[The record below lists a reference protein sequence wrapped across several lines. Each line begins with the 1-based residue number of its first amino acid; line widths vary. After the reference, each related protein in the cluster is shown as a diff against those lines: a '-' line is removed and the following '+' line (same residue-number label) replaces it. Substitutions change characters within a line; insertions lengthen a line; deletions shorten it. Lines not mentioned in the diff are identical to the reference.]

1 VKAAEGL
8 DEVTLSQVEA
18 VLRSACGLVL
28 AQSVRRSLD
37 RALARAAEAR
47 GLARETFL
55 QRLLVRDSACVEAF
69 IEYAVIGETY
79 FFRHPEH
86 LRELGRQASSG
97 TRPFL
102 VWSAGCASG
111 EEPYTVA
118 MTLLAAGLEPSE
130 FRVLGTDVSAR
141 ALERARMGS
150 YTPWSVRRIEPELE
164 RRFLHPRGEAWAVVE
179 QVQRTVEFRRHNLTT
194 DPPPLPQVHAIF
206 CRNVL
211 IYFPPDLVRTVLER
225 LVSALAPGGCLF
237 LAPAEAPLAH
247 GLGLEDYPVEGSV
260 VFRRAVPSRQEL
272 PRAEPVR
279 PPRPRRSSRAL
290 APVRA
295 RPPAEPDSPAE
306 PALPPLLV
314 EAREAARHGQYER
327 AEALAQQAARELW
340 PEAYLLLAMV
350 AEGRGDLSGAVGAVR
365 KALYLEPKLAFAHAM
380 LVSFYGQLG
389 QREQAE
395 RARLNAL
402 RALEGV
408 EDEHILRGVE
418 AMTAGSLRRAL
429 VPSALAGKVGMA

>member
-1 VKAAEGL
+1 MRAEEGL
-8 DEVTLSQVEA
+8 DEATLSQVEA

-47 GLARETFL
+47 GLSREAFL
-55 QRLLVRDSACVEAF
+55 QRLLARDAACVEAF
-69 IEYAVIGETY
+69 IEHAVIGETY

-86 LRELGRQASSG
+86 LRELRRLAASG
-97 TRPFL
+97 PRPFV

-118 MTLLAAGLEPSE
+118 MALLAAGLEPSE

-141 ALERARMGS
+141 ALERARAGH

-164 RRFLHPRGEAWAVVE
+164 RRFLLPRGEAWAVAE
-179 QVQRTVEFRRHNLTT
+179 EVQRTVEFRRHNLTT

-211 IYFPPDLVRTVLER
+211 IYFPLDLVRAVLGR
-225 LVSALAPGGCLF
+225 LVAALVPGGCLF
-237 LAPAEAPLAH
+237 LAPAEAPLAQ
-247 GLGLEDYPVEGSV
+247 GLGLEEYPVEGSV
-260 VFRRAVPSRQEL
+260 VFMRPVSGRREA

-279 PPRPRRSSRAL
+279 PRRSSRSVA
-290 APVRA
+290 AVRVRA
-295 RPPAEPDSPAE
+295 PAEPDSPVE
-306 PALPPLLV
+306 PSLPPLLV

-327 AEALAQQAARELW
+327 AEALAQQAARELC

-350 AEGRGDLSGAVGAVR
+350 AEGRGDLPGAVGAVR

-380 LVSFYGQLG
+380 LVSLYGQLG

-395 RARLNAL
+395 RARYNAL

-429 VPSALAGKVGMA
+429 APGTLAGKAGMA